1 MIKKLTPLSAILLLS
16 GCLGTPEP
24 AYKLSDEDA
33 QKWIVVANQI
43 EQCLFPKEWKAQNF
57 NSLSNEEKHL
67 YFNGLIPNSLMHIIG
82 NQNWQ
87 VLMGDYNSRQ
97 YANAQWIKFNHSQ
110 AVNFDAKWC
119 QTQKQSYNNDLKQF
133 RAQIKE
139 EERKRQELEAYYRT
153 PAGQME
159 LMRQQMAQ
167 QHKEMMAQQN
177 EILRQQADAARWNMI
192 NSIGKNVSP
201 TFNYNQNYQIQSIN
215 RSLNQIN
222 STLQNMTPT
231 QGTGPRWYNVY

>member
-1 MIKKLTPLSAILLLS
+1 MIKKLTALSATLFLA
-16 GCLGTPEP
+16 GCQGMLGP

-33 QKWIVVANQI
+33 QKWINFGNEI

-57 NSLSNEEKHL
+57 DSLSNEERQL
-67 YFNGLIPNSLMHIIG
+67 YFRAINNALMYIIG

-87 VLMGDYNSRQ
+87 KLMNDPMSRQ
-97 YANAQWIKFNHSQ
+97 YAYRQWDKFNHNRPTS
-110 AVNFDAKWC
+110 FDAKAC
-119 QTQKQSYNNDLKQF
+119 QAAKKQFNKELKQL
-133 RAQIKE
+133 RMQIQE
-139 EERKRQELEAYYRT
+139 EQRKRQELEAYYRT

-159 LMRQQMAQ
+159 LTRQQMAQ
-167 QHKEMMAQQN
+167 QHREMMAQQN
-177 EILRQQADAARWNMI
+177 AILQQQADAAAWNMI

-201 TFNYNQNYQIQSIN
+201 TFNYNQNYQMQNIN

-231 QGTGPRWYNVY
+231 QGTGPRWCNVY

>member
-1 MIKKLTPLSAILLLS
+1 MLRKIMTLSAMLFLS
-16 GCLGTPEP
+16 GCLGTPDP

-33 QKWIVVANQI
+33 QKWIITANQI
-43 EQCLFPKEWKAQNF
+43 GQCLFPKEWQARNF
-57 NSLSNEEKHL
+57 NSLSNEEKYL
-67 YFNGLIPNSLMHIIG
+67 YFNGLIPNSLMYIIG

-87 VLMGDYNSRQ
+87 KLINDSMSQQ
-97 YANAQWIKFNHSQ
+97 YANAQWAKFNHSQ
-110 AVNFDAKWC
+110 PTNFDTTWC
-119 QTQKQSYNNDLKQF
+119 QDQKQRFNNELKQF
-133 RAQIKE
+133 RIQMKE

-167 QHKEMMAQQN
+167 QHREMMAQQAA
-177 EILRQQADAARWNMI
+177 IRRQQEDAATWNMI

-201 TFNYNQNYQIQSIN
+201 TFNYSQNYQMQNIN

>member
-1 MIKKLTPLSAILLLS
+1 MLRKITALSTILFLS
-16 GCLGTPEP
+16 GCLGMSEP
-24 AYKLSDEDA
+24 AYKLSDEDT
-33 QKWIVVANQI
+33 QRWVTLTNQI
-43 EQCLFPKEWKAQNF
+43 EQCIFPKEWKTQNL

-82 NQNWQ
+82 NHNWQ
-87 VLMGDYNSRQ
+87 VLMNDPISRT
-97 YANAQWIKFNHSQ
+97 YAYEQFNKFNHSHPTH
-110 AVNFDAKWC
+110 FDIKWC
-119 QTQKQSYNNDLKQF
+119 QVQKQSYNNSLKQL
-133 RAQIKE
+133 RIQIKE
-139 EERKRQELEAYYRT
+139 AERKRQELETYYRT

-167 QHKEMMAQQN
+167 QHREMMAQQAAIH
-177 EILRQQADAARWNMI
+177 EQQASQARWNMV
-192 NSIGKNVSP
+192 NSIGRNISP
-201 TFNYNQNYQIQSIN
+201 TFNYNQNYQMQNIN